1 MFEKR
6 NGFQGHAV
14 FARSY
19 ETLVT
24 IYLVSLQKSAISSF
38 IGREPMTGGTRKENM
53 KPTQQFRSDAEPEPA
68 T

>member
-6 NGFQGHAV
+6 NGLQGHAV

-19 ETLVT
+19 ETSVT
-24 IYLVSLQKSAISSF
+24 MGLVSPQKSAISSF

-53 KPTQQFRSDAEPEPA
+53 KATQQFRSDAEPEPA

>member
-6 NGFQGHAV
+6 NGFQGHAI

-19 ETLVT
+19 ETSVT
-24 IYLVSLQKSAISSF
+24 MYLVSLQKSAISSF
-38 IGREPMTGGTRKENM
+38 IGREPMTVDTRKENM
-53 KPTQQFRSDAEPEPA
+53 NAKKQFRSDAEPEPA